1 MNALGQKFSCA
12 RLEKTR
18 EDMGRRGSG
27 DAAKEANTYAR
38 ERRAEGTS
46 LLSWLDVEDHAQPGA
61 AIWIVAVAAMFCIGL
76 AYAYFSHMT
85 G

>member
-1 MNALGQKFSCA
+1 MNALGQKLSCA

-18 EDMGRRGSG
+18 EDMRRRCSG
-27 DAAKEANTYAR
+27 DATKAADTHAR

-46 LLSWLDVEDHAQPGA
+46 VLSWLDVEDHAQPGA
-61 AIWIVAVAAMFCIGL
+61 AIWIVAVAAIICIGL
-76 AYAYFSHMT
+76 AYAYFSRMM